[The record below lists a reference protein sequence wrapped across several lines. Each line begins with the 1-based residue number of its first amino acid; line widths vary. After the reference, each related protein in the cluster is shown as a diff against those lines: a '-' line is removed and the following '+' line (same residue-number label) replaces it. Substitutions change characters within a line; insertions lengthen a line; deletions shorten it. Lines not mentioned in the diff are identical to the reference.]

1 MKEHN
6 AFKYCEPDAPTPS
19 GLYWPEMK
27 DDIWSYCY
35 YLGSWSPRRRPDKKY
50 DLGVYANDATV
61 EPLPDIRGVSDAT
74 VDCPNN
80 YVSGE
85 ICIPSYRGYNCE
97 DGWAWRHECHYAEVL
112 ERALK
117 HGFKVRAWHKGPVVT
132 REGLKV

>member
-50 DLGVYANDATV
+50 DLGVHDGKNYTD
-61 EPLPDIRGVSDAT
+61 RGVSDAT
-74 VDCPNN
+74 VDCPDN
-80 YVSGE
+80 YNSGE
-85 ICIPSYRGYNCE
+85 ICISSYLKMGGHPTGRRS
-97 DGWAWRHECHYAEVL
+97 DKWAENHYGQL
-112 ERALK
+112 LLRALN
-117 HGFKVRAWHKGPVVT
+117 HGFKVRAWHEGPMVT
-132 REGLKV
+132 KAE